1 MGGELLEKRGGSREH
16 SSVPSACGW
25 IVAARTADGEYGSMS
40 RSQTLFEAAS
50 VSAAKLS
57 GDVGGKVGHPFI
69 HIAVQTDLL
78 GVILAGAGI

>member
-1 MGGELLEKRGGSREH
+1 MG
-16 SSVPSACGW
+16 
-25 IVAARTADGEYGSMS
+25 
-40 RSQTLFEAAS
+40 RSQALFEAAS